1 MGQQQLILLVLAT
14 VIIGI
19 AIVVGIRAF
28 TENDA
33 KANADAMT
41 QDAVR
46 MASDIQAWVK
56 KPEPFGGAA
65 AGEDWTD
72 ATFGDI
78 GYAQTLGV
86 YTNING
92 EFELTT
98 VAPGRQ
104 ITGTNF
110 ADDGVTVRNEVH
122 VLVCGTTDA
131 DIFGGIFI
139 LNEGPTGTTP
149 LACP

>member
-33 KANADAMT
+33 KANADAMV

-65 AGEDWTD
+65 ALEDWTD

-78 GYAQTLGV
+78 GYAQTAGV

-92 EFELTT
+92 SFVLST
-98 VAPGRQ
+98 VGTGRQ
-104 ITGTNF
+104 ITGTNL
-110 ADDGVTVRNEVH
+110 ADDGLTVRNEVH

-139 LNEGPTGTTP
+139 LNEGATGSP
-149 LACP
+149 VLAC

>member
-46 MASDIQAWVK
+46 MASDIQAWTK

-65 AGEDWTD
+65 PGEDWTD
-72 ATFGDI
+72 ATFADI
-78 GYAQTLGV
+78 GYAAVAGV

-92 EFELTT
+92 AFVLSTLAT
-98 VAPGRQ
+98 GRL
-104 ITGTNF
+104 ITGTNL
-110 ADDGVTVRNEVH
+110 ADDGLTVRNRVT

-131 DIFGGIFI
+131 DISGAII
-139 LNEGPTGTTP
+139 TLNEQATGAP
-149 LACP
+149 ALAC

>member
-56 KPEPFGGAA
+56 KPEPFGGAGPLENWINA
-65 AGEDWTD
+65 D
-72 ATFGDI
+72 FGDI
-78 GYAQTLGV
+78 GYAQTAGV

-92 EFELTT
+92 SFVLTT
-98 VAPGRQ
+98 VGTGRQ
-104 ITGTNF
+104 ITGTNL
-110 ADDGVTVRNEVH
+110 ADDGLTVRNEVH

-131 DIFGGIFI
+131 DIDGGIFI
-139 LNEGPTGTTP
+139 LNEGPTGTP
-149 LACP
+149 VLAC

>member
-33 KANADAMT
+33 KANADAMV

-56 KPEPFGGAA
+56 KPEPFGGAGA
-65 AGEDWTD
+65 LEDWTD

-78 GYAQTLGV
+78 GYAQTAGV

-92 EFELTT
+92 SFVLTT
-98 VAPGRQ
+98 VGTGRQ
-104 ITGTNF
+104 ITGTNLS
-110 ADDGVTVRNEVH
+110 DDILVIRNEVH
-122 VLVCGTTDA
+122 VLVCGTTDD

-139 LNEGPTGTTP
+139 LNEGATGTTP
-149 LACP
+149 LAC

>member
-46 MASDIQAWVK
+46 MASDVQAWVK

-65 AGEDWTD
+65 AGEDWQD
-72 ATFGDI
+72 ATFADI
-78 GYAQTLGV
+78 GYAQTAGV

-92 EFELTT
+92 AFGLSDVGT
-98 VAPGRQ
+98 GRL

-110 ADDGVTVRNEVH
+110 ADDGIAVRNRIT

-131 DIFGGIFI
+131 DIDGAII
-139 LNEGPTGTTP
+139 TLNTQATGATP
-149 LACP
+149 LAC

>member
-33 KANADAMT
+33 KSNADAMT

-56 KPEPFGGAA
+56 KPTPFGGALPT
-65 AGEDWTD
+65 EDWQD
-72 ATFGDI
+72 ADFADM
-78 GYAQTLGV
+78 GYASTGGV
-86 YTNING
+86 YVNING
-92 EFELTT
+92 SFALSDVGT
-98 VAPGRQ
+98 GRL
-104 ITGTNF
+104 ISGTNL
-110 ADDGVTVRNEVH
+110 ADDGTTTRNLIT

-131 DIFGGIFI
+131 DIGGAII
-139 LNEGPTGTTP
+139 TLNEQATGATA
-149 LACP
+149 LSC